1 MTVKT
6 IAYCRKCILA
16 SVFLLSALVAV
27 ADDVNVDDMGI
38 AQGQTREFYVY
49 LNNTKKDLVSFQ
61 MDVKLPEGLV
71 INKNKCRLTNRL
83 TPSGQELF
91 VGEVGPNLYRF
102 LSTSYEMT
110 PMATVDEALLV
121 ISVTA
126 TEDYNGGTVNLRDLF
141 SVSAGSVKASWT
153 NVAFKANKIEAEL
166 GDVNGDTIADVTDC
180 MHVVSYILDH
190 DSLYSSAMDIN
201 KDEEIDV
208 TDVLMIV
215 EKILGN

>member
-1 MTVKT
+1 MKT

-16 SVFLLSALVAV
+16 SVFLL
-27 ADDVNVDDMGI
+27 VNVDDMGI

-141 SVSAGSVKASWT
+141 SVSAAPSA
-153 NVAFKANKIEAEL
+153 A
-166 GDVNGDTIADVTDC
+166 
-180 MHVVSYILDH
+180 VSSRLEQGI
-190 DSLYSSAMDIN
+190 S
-201 KDEEIDV
+201 
-208 TDVLMIV
+208 T
-215 EKILGN
+215 